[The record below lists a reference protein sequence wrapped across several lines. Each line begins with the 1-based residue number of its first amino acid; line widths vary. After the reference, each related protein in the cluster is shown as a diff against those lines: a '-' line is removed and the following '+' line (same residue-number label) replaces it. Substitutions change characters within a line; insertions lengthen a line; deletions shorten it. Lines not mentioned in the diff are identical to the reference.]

1 MAAGIITSGS
11 FPKALWPGVK
21 KWYGMAYED
30 YPVQYDKLFDKSTSD
45 RAWEEIVG
53 TSGLGL
59 AVVKS
64 EGAPVT
70 YDSEQQG
77 FTSRFQHVNYALGFI
92 ITQEMM
98 DDDQYMIVGERRSK
112 GLARGMRQTK
122 EINGANVYNRA
133 FNTSYTG
140 GDGKAMIVSDHPNV
154 AGGTWSNVIG
164 TAADL
169 SEASLEQA
177 VIDIQ
182 GFTDD
187 RGLLIAVTPKSL
199 IIPRQL
205 TFEAQRILKADGRV
219 GTDNNDPNVLK
230 MLGSIPEVVVNQF
243 LTDSDAWFIR
253 TSVEGLHYFERK
265 ADSFAQDN
273 DFDTENAKFKASGR
287 YSFGWSD
294 PRSVYGSAGA

>member
-1 MAAGIITSGS
+1 MSGIINTGN

-21 KWYGMAYED
+21 KWYGMEYEQ
-30 YPVQYDKLFDKSTSD
+30 YPVQYDKLFEKSSSD

-59 AVVKS
+59 AVVKA

-98 DDDQYMIVGERRSK
+98 DDDQYMLVGERRSK
-112 GLARGMRQTK
+112 ALAKSMRQTK

-133 FNTSYTG
+133 FSGSYLG
-140 GDGKAMIVSDHPNV
+140 GDGKAMIATDHPNV
-154 AGGTWSNVIG
+154 AGGTWSNKIA

-177 VIDIQ
+177 IIDIQ

-205 TFEAQRILKADGRV
+205 AFEAQRILKSDGRV

-253 TSVEGLHYFERK
+253 TSEQGLHYFERK

-294 PRSVYGSAGA
+294 PRSIYGSAGA